1 MSSIL
6 SEPEMKKVLKQADK
20 WMAMSAEKRAQR
32 LANEPII
39 DF

>member
-20 WMAMSAEKRAQR
+20 WMELSAKKRAQR
-32 LANEPII
+32 LADQPSI